1 MKPEMHRRS
10 FLKAA
15 PIAAYAVARAVKGA
29 PLDRSV
35 SSDKIKLE
43 PFEYRGVRLRES
55 RWQKQCEAAHD
66 FWLQLPEDD
75 ILHGYRT
82 AAGLPAPGRALGGWC
97 AKNSDT
103 VFGQWLSG
111 MSRMYCATGDTS
123 LRDKANR
130 LFEGWA
136 KTVGADGNCR
146 MGHYAYEKLVCGLV
160 DMQLYGGVT
169 EAGPMLDKVTNWA
182 QKSLSRE
189 NVPASKDDLASGRP
203 GEWYTL
209 SENLYRAYQLSGKSL
224 YKDFGDVWQYHSYW
238 NKFADTA
245 NPADVYGVH
254 AYSHVNTFSSAAMA
268 YAVTGDIKHLNVIRN
283 AYDWLQNSQCYSTGG
298 FGPSETIVAGQ
309 GGLGEVLGV
318 RSDTFET
325 GCGSW
330 AAFKLTRYLMGFTG
344 EAHYGDWAERM
355 LYNGIG
361 AALPVTREGKTF
373 YYSDYRVGGGMKI
386 YYWDA
391 WPCCSGTYI
400 QATADYHNI
409 IYYKDGDTSLY
420 VNLFVPSEVTWNRA
434 DGAVKLV
441 QETSYPESETTTVK
455 LQMERS
461 QKFPLKFRVPAWT
474 EGASAKVNGTAVDVP
489 CTPGTWATIERTWN
503 SGDQMELRIPLP
515 IRMQPVDKQHPER
528 VAIVRG
534 PVAMVMEGL
543 WQETEFK
550 LPKTDAEFEKMLVP
564 GPMPG
569 YFQVRSPGG
578 GTQHSHFCPFYTQ
591 AEARPYYMYFDKQ
604 SLPVV
609 QW

>member
-1 MKPEMHRRS
+1 MKSEMHRRS

-15 PIAAYAVARAVKGA
+15 PLAAYAVARAVKGTS
-29 PLDRSV
+29 LDRSV
-35 SSDKIKLE
+35 PSDGIKLE
-43 PFEYRGVRLRES
+43 PFDYRGVRLRQS

-75 ILHGYRT
+75 ILHGYRA
-82 AAGLPAPGRALGGWC
+82 AAGLPAPGKALGGWC
-97 AKNSDT
+97 ANNSDT

-111 MSRMYCATGDTS
+111 MSRMYCATGDTA
-123 LRDKANR
+123 LHDKANR

-146 MGHYAYEKLVCGLV
+146 MRHYAFDKLVCGLV
-160 DMQLYGGVT
+160 DLQLYGGVP
-169 EAGPMLDKVTNWA
+169 EAGPVLDKVTNWA

-189 NVPASKDDLASGRP
+189 NVPASKDNLASGRP

-268 YAVTGDIKHLNVIRN
+268 YAVTGDINHLNVIRN

-298 FGPSETIVAGQ
+298 YGPSETIVAGQ

-330 AAFKLTRYLMGFTG
+330 AAFKLTRYLLGFTG
-344 EAHYGDWAERM
+344 EARYGDWAERM

-361 AALPVTREGKTF
+361 AALPVTPEGKTF
-373 YYSDYRVGGGMKI
+373 YYSDYRVGGGMKV

-409 IYYKDGDTSLY
+409 IYYKDGDTGLY

-455 LQMERS
+455 LEMERS

-474 EGASAKVNGTAVDVP
+474 EGASAKVNGAAVDVP
-489 CTPGTWATIERTWN
+489 CTPGTWATIERNWN
-503 SGDQMELRIPLP
+503 SGDQVELRIPLP

-550 LPKTDAEFEKMLVP
+550 LPKTDADFEKMLVP

-569 YFQVRSPGG
+569 YFQVRTPGG
-578 GTQHSHFCPFYTQ
+578 GTQHSRFCPFYTQ
-591 AEARPYYMYFDKQ
+591 AEARPYYMYFDRQ